1 MYIDIDILHLI
12 LTLCSILAY
21 LSIVNNGRIFQPIQ
35 VANPI
40 FLINKIQ
47 IQNYLNLTGLTIRNK
62 FGTARWN
69 WRCFAKENSI
79 GTALFTVVG

>member
-12 LTLCSILAY
+12 LALCLILAY
-21 LSIVNNGRIFQPIQ
+21 LSIANNGRIFQPIQ

-47 IQNYLNLTGLTIRNK
+47 IQNYLNLTGLTFRNK
-62 FGTARWN
+62 FGTIRWN
-69 WRCFAKENSI
+69 WR
-79 GTALFTVVG
+79 